1 MNSKAVDGLVLA
13 RMLGIRV
20 VEVVGVL
27 EHQLI
32 SRSLQGSIGQQNQ
45 SSLD

>member
-1 MNSKAVDGLVLA
+1 MNFKAVDGLVLA

-20 VEVVGVL
+20 VEVGEVL
-27 EHQLI
+27 KHLLI
-32 SRSLQGSIGQQNQ
+32 SRSLQGNTVQQNQ